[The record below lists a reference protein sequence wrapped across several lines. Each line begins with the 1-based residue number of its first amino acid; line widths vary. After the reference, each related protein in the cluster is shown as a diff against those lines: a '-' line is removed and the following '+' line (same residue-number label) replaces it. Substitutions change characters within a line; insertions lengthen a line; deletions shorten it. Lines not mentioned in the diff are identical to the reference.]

1 MEDRRT
7 DVEDQR
13 TNVEDQRTNVEDQR
27 TNVEDQR
34 TNVEDQRTNV
44 EDQRIVMTD
53 QRTNDALKTLTLMF
67 PDVDIEICEAVLN
80 EHNGELESS
89 INSLL
94 GMSDP
99 NFSNE
104 EAIPIQTES
113 GVVTSTTRQQIE
125 SDEELA
131 RRLAAEA
138 DKELPV
144 IKEKI
149 IQAADTTKKKVKEW
163 YEKFRQQASSSP
175 KNEDQYSNAQYTN
188 LPRDEAD
195 NPMLGEDFSES
206 MNLHK
211 NK

>member
-1 MEDRRT
+1 
-7 DVEDQR
+7 
-13 TNVEDQRTNVEDQR
+13 
-27 TNVEDQR
+27 
-34 TNVEDQRTNV
+34 
-44 EDQRIVMTD
+44 
-53 QRTNDALKTLTLMF
+53 
-67 PDVDIEICEAVLN
+67 
-80 EHNGELESS
+80 
-89 INSLL
+89 
-94 GMSDP
+94 
-99 NFSNE
+99 E

-113 GVVTSTTRQQIE
+113 GVVTSSTRQQIE

-163 YEKFRQQASSSP
+163 YEKFRQQHSSP
-175 KNEDQYSNAQYTN
+175 KNEDQYSSAQYTN

-211 NK
+211 NN